1 MPDQLQ
7 LRGGTTS
14 EHGSFTGALREVTVD
29 TTKKTL
35 VVHDGSQAGG
45 TPLMRESGGNA
56 QSAVQI
62 GTNGVNAISVTTIQ
76 DITFTGANSNL
87 TWDKSDNALELQDNG
102 KLKLGNN
109 ADLEIYHASD
119 HSYILDS
126 GTGELRLASDAGGV
140 RITKGTSET
149 MALFIP
155 DVQVELY
162 FDNLKKLQT
171 TANGIEVFNRVGI
184 FGGTAPSIQLNTDA
198 SGANTNTRAMF
209 GMATVANNFVNGS
222 AASDVVLNVPEK
234 FIISHGSAELMAVFN
249 DDGAVQ
255 LYHDNVISLQT
266 IATGCEIVKS
276 GSNINA
282 DLFIKSTGGGQA
294 RLQLEAGGNTGG
306 GVSRAARIDFVNT
319 EVESTPQW
327 TLINDYN
334 QNGTND
340 FGLRH
345 GAEKSINALRDNSV
359 ELYFDNDKKF
369 ETASIGNY
377 AKSIMPSSNN
387 SFDLGQ
393 NAGRW
398 RNLYISDH
406 SGGNGAIFIGA
417 SNDMEL
423 KHEGSF
429 NFLVNHNSKNFALQA
444 KDGENA
450 LIVTPDA
457 GVKLYFNDLERFETT
472 LEGCQAQKMLRVNGA
487 SGEDGSIIIQ
497 ADGAATFN
505 DYVRLRKEDG
515 TAFFIENISN
525 QSTWEKMIVAINAGA
540 VELYFDHSRKL
551 RTFSEGITTAETV
564 RMEHGTVVA
573 NRKQTVYQAISS
585 GTSHTFTTTNGH
597 GGGTV
602 TVVGIR
608 NGNSTFATT
617 TVFPFALRS
626 TANAGVGSSIVSV
639 GGAQGGF
646 SYNVA
651 GASQGITVTNNDNT
665 TGNFYVTFDITGS
678 VA

>member
-387 SFDLGQ
+387 S
-393 NAGRW
+393 
-398 RNLYISDH
+398 
-406 SGGNGAIFIGA
+406 
-417 SNDMEL
+417 
-423 KHEGSF
+423 
-429 NFLVNHNSKNFALQA
+429 
-444 KDGENA
+444 
-450 LIVTPDA
+450 LI
-457 GVKLYFNDLERFETT
+457 
-472 LEGCQAQKMLRVNGA
+472 
-487 SGEDGSIIIQ
+487 
-497 ADGAATFN
+497 
-505 DYVRLRKEDG
+505 
-515 TAFFIENISN
+515 
-525 QSTWEKMIVAINAGA
+525 
-540 VELYFDHSRKL
+540 
-551 RTFSEGITTAETV
+551 
-564 RMEHGTVVA
+564 
-573 NRKQTVYQAISS
+573 
-585 GTSHTFTTTNGH
+585 
-597 GGGTV
+597 
-602 TVVGIR
+602 
-608 NGNSTFATT
+608 
-617 TVFPFALRS
+617 
-626 TANAGVGSSIVSV
+626 
-639 GGAQGGF
+639 
-646 SYNVA
+646 
-651 GASQGITVTNNDNT
+651 
-665 TGNFYVTFDITGS
+665 
-678 VA
+678 

>member
-7 LRGGTTS
+7 LRGGTTT
-14 EHGSFTGALREVTVD
+14 EHNSFTGALREVTVD

-35 VVHDGSQAGG
+35 VVHDGSQVGG

-56 QSAVQI
+56 QSTVQI

-102 KLKLGNN
+102 KLKLGND

-119 HSYILDS
+119 HSYVLDS
-126 GTGELRLASDAGGV
+126 GTGELRLASNAGGV
-140 RITKGTSET
+140 RITKDTSET
-149 MALFIP
+149 MAMFTP
-155 DVQVELY
+155 DGASELY
-162 FDNLKKLQT
+162 FDNVKKLETQ
-171 TANGIEVFNRVGI
+171 ADRINAYGHI
-184 FGGTAPSIQLNTDA
+184 F
-198 SGANTNTRAMF
+198 
-209 GMATVANNFVNGS
+209 
-222 AASDVVLNVPEK
+222 VLN
-234 FIISHGSAELMAVFN
+234 GN
-249 DDGAVQ
+249 
-255 LYHDNVISLQT
+255 LYLRNGFQNQNVRI
-266 IATGCEIVKS
+266 
-276 GSNINA
+276 
-282 DLFIKSTGGGQA
+282 
-294 RLQLEAGGNTGG
+294 RNTGG
-306 GVSRAARIDFVNT
+306 NNEANFEFLVSDGGTELEALEITKDGDLHIANDNKAIKIGASQDLQLFHDPNT
-319 EVESTPQW
+319 NNI
-327 TLINDYN
+327 INN
-334 QNGTND
+334 LGSLTIK
-340 FGLRH
+340 
-345 GAEKSINALRDNSV
+345 KSDGDKYIHCSSNAQV

-377 AKSIMPSSNN
+377 AKSIMPSSDN

-393 NAGRW
+393 NVGRW

-457 GVKLYFNDLERFETT
+457 GVKLYFNDSERFETT

-497 ADGAATFN
+497 ADAAAQFD
-505 DYVRLRKEDG
+505 DYVRLRKENG

-540 VELYFDHSRKL
+540 VELYYDHSRKL

-651 GASQGITVTNNDNT
+651 GAGQGITVTNNDNT